1 MKNYGEIYRFE
12 IKKIMKNRLTV
23 VMLIVTVLFIL
34 IEALI
39 PKLYMSKEM
48 EEGQKILE
56 GAVIDD
62 ALLQEM
68 YPKLIDNGTVWTADN
83 FQYEKVAEIANGI
96 IPDNARLQEYSAD
109 ELYREREAA
118 ILDLMKEERLANE
131 EIVWWQN
138 ENAKI
143 DTPFTYRY
151 CQGTINFAQGM
162 SLTLMCIML
171 ISALCLSTV
180 FTIEHRQRTDQ
191 IVISCRN
198 GRKETYLLKIAA
210 GLSVVI
216 GCSIL
221 SAALLAGLIAVLYG
235 IDGLNAIVQMEI
247 PLSAYSFTMGQF
259 IIVQM
264 IVMIS
269 AAILFAAFAM
279 AISEVI
285 KNSLAVMGIMVGLF
299 IFGQLELI
307 PPRYRVLAQIK
318 DMLPSNQISI
328 WTLMKY
334 RLVGLGGH
342 YVTTYV
348 AGPIIY
354 VLIAIILIV
363 IGKVAYDRF
372 QVTGR

>member
-1 MKNYGEIYRFE
+1 
-12 IKKIMKNRLTV
+12 
-23 VMLIVTVLFIL
+23 
-34 IEALI
+34 
-39 PKLYMSKEM
+39 
-48 EEGQKILE
+48 
-56 GAVIDD
+56 
-62 ALLQEM
+62 
-68 YPKLIDNGTVWTADN
+68 
-83 FQYEKVAEIANGI
+83 
-96 IPDNARLQEYSAD
+96 
-109 ELYREREAA
+109 
-118 ILDLMKEERLANE
+118 
-131 EIVWWQN
+131 
-138 ENAKI
+138 
-143 DTPFTYRY
+143 
-151 CQGTINFAQGM
+151 M
-162 SLTLMCIML
+162 SLTLLCIMI

-216 GCSIL
+216 GCSIF

-235 IDGLNAIVQMEI
+235 INGLNAIVQMEI

-279 AISEVI
+279 AISEVV

-348 AGPIIY
+348 AAPIIY
-354 VLIAIILIV
+354 VLIAVILIV
-363 IGKVAYDRF
+363 IGKIAYDRF

>member
-1 MKNYGEIYRFE
+1 
-12 IKKIMKNRLTV
+12 
-23 VMLIVTVLFIL
+23 
-34 IEALI
+34 
-39 PKLYMSKEM
+39 
-48 EEGQKILE
+48 
-56 GAVIDD
+56 
-62 ALLQEM
+62 
-68 YPKLIDNGTVWTADN
+68 
-83 FQYEKVAEIANGI
+83 
-96 IPDNARLQEYSAD
+96 
-109 ELYREREAA
+109 
-118 ILDLMKEERLANE
+118 
-131 EIVWWQN
+131 
-138 ENAKI
+138 
-143 DTPFTYRY
+143 
-151 CQGTINFAQGM
+151 
-162 SLTLMCIML
+162 
-171 ISALCLSTV
+171 
-180 FTIEHRQRTDQ
+180 
-191 IVISCRN
+191 VISSRN

-216 GCSIL
+216 GCSIF
-221 SAALLAGLIAVLYG
+221 SVALLAGLIAVLYG
-235 IDGLNAIVQMEI
+235 INGLNAIVQMEI

-279 AISEVI
+279 AISEAV

-307 PPRYRVLAQIK
+307 PPKYRVLAQIK

-348 AGPIIY
+348 AALIIY
-354 VLIAIILIV
+354 VLIAVILIV